1 MVFKKIYD
9 KILNSSNS
17 FKFYKN
23 HYNKLKLENKQMW
36 KDIRHKDKVIK
47 DKDDLINLRNSQIK
61 DKDNK
66 IKNQN
71 STIDSKNK
79 AIQDKDN
86 QIREKNNQ
94 IKQKENY
101 IKQHDSQVNELKKD
115 IELLKAE
122 NKNLLRENKQLFN
135 HNFDLRKAI
144 DENKNLRHEFVKTTD
159 ELNKNFETINS
170 RSNKILSFIEFSQVE
185 ASNSFS
191 ELTSNIEDNM
201 EILSEDNKQIQKH
214 LGITQ
219 EE

>member
-1 MVFKKIYD
+1 MVFKKIYE

-23 HYNKLKLENKQMW
+23 QYNKLKLENKQMW

-47 DKDDLINLRNSQIK
+47 NKDDLINLRNSQIK

-71 STIDSKNK
+71 STIESKNK
-79 AIQDKDN
+79 AIQDKDI
-86 QIREKNNQ
+86 QIRE
-94 IKQKENY
+94 KENY
-101 IKQHDSQVNELKKD
+101 IKQYENQLNELKKD
-115 IELLKAE
+115 MELLKAE
-122 NKNLLRENKQLFN
+122 NKNILRENKQLFN

-144 DENKNLRHEFVKTTD
+144 DENENLRHEIVETTD
-159 ELNKNFETINS
+159 KLNENFETINT

-185 ASNSFS
+185 SSNSFA

-201 EILSEDNKQIQKH
+201 EILSEDNKKIQKH

-219 EE
+219 DE